1 LIWFI
6 AAKRRPNEIWQ
17 ADHTLLD
24 ILLQRDGEKP
34 LRPWLTVIE
43 DDYSRAVSG
52 YLLFFDAPSTIQT
65 ALALHHAIWRKADPR
80 WHVCGIPDVLY
91 TDNGRDF
98 TSKHLEQVA
107 ADLKVRL
114 VFSTPGV
121 PRGRGRVERLFS
133 TISSMLLCGLPGFK
147 CSPYKA
153 DPKQLLTLVELD
165 KLLREFLLEKYHR
178 RIHSETKTAPIERW
192 EKGAFLPRMPES
204 LERLDL
210 LLLTVPKARR
220 VRNDGIHF
228 MGLRYVDATLAAYV
242 GESVTLRYDPRDMA
256 EIRVF
261 HEQRF
266 LCRAICPELAGATIP
281 IREITRARNKH
292 RRDLQTT
299 IRDRRR
305 TVEELMEMK
314 RGNARSD
321 EQPDEAPDETKKTE
335 PALRRY
341 INE

>member
-1 LIWFI
+1 M
-6 AAKRRPNEIWQ
+6 
-17 ADHTLLD
+17 
-24 ILLQRDGEKP
+24 
-34 LRPWLTVIE
+34 RPWLTLIE
-43 DDYSRAVSG
+43 DDYSRAVAG
-52 YLLFFDAPSTIQT
+52 YFLFFDAPSTIQT
-65 ALALHHAIWRKADPR
+65 ALALHQAIWRKADPR

-133 TISSMLLCGLPGFK
+133 TISSMLLCDLPGFK
-147 CSPYKA
+147 CPSTKA
-153 DPKQLLTLVELD
+153 YPKRLLTLAELD
-165 KLLREFLLEKYHR
+165 KRVGEFLLGKYHR
-178 RIHSETKTAPIERW
+178 RIHGETKMAPAERW

-242 GESVTLRYDPRDMA
+242 GESVTLRYDPRDTA

-266 LCRAICPELAGATIP
+266 LCRAICPELAGVTVP
-281 IREITRARNKH
+281 IREIMRARNKH

-305 TVEELMEMK
+305 TIDELVEMK
-314 RGNARSD
+314 RGNSRID
-321 EQPDEAPDETKKTE
+321 KEQDDKPDETTRRV
-335 PALRRY
+335 PSLRRY
-341 INE
+341 LNE